1 MKNWS
6 DVRVFLAVLRN
17 GSTLAASRKLGMS
30 QPTVA
35 RRIEVLEHETG
46 LTLFQRDNRG
56 FQPTEAGLA
65 LRPLAEKLEASA
77 LELAEKAKE
86 LSRPRPIRITAYP
99 ANFSPRMTQI
109 LSEYSALHP
118 ETRFEMIPS
127 VMLLDIA
134 AGEADIAL
142 RIVMSDP
149 DPTLIRRKISTAR
162 FTLFGAPSYAEK
174 RGLPDSPDNLR
185 GHSFL
190 TYQRDGLFSRHH
202 DWLVRRLLPEQII
215 MSFAEAELLAVAI
228 RAGRGLGIMNLK
240 MAEPDEAAGRLI
252 RCFEPPPDLS
262 AEHLMLISPN
272 AYRRADVKEFVK
284 FFAPRYAA
292 IFK

>member
-1 MKNWS
+1 
-6 DVRVFLAVLRN
+6 
-17 GSTLAASRKLGMS
+17 
-30 QPTVA
+30 
-35 RRIEVLEHETG
+35 
-46 LTLFQRDNRG
+46 
-56 FQPTEAGLA
+56 
-65 LRPLAEKLEASA
+65 
-77 LELAEKAKE
+77 
-86 LSRPRPIRITAYP
+86 
-99 ANFSPRMTQI
+99 
-109 LSEYSALHP
+109 
-118 ETRFEMIPS
+118 MIPS
-127 VMLLDIA
+127 VTLLDLA

-142 RIVMSDP
+142 RVVMTEP

-174 RGLPDSPDNLR
+174 RGLPDSPDNLS

-202 DWLVRRLLPEQII
+202 DWLTRRLSPDQLVT
-215 MSFAEAELLAVAI
+215 SFAEAELLGAAI

-240 MAEPDEAAGRLI
+240 MAEPDETAGRLI
-252 RCFEPPPDLS
+252 RCFEPPADLS

-272 AYRRADVKEFVK
+272 AYRRAEVKEFAK